1 MAVFR
6 FRLETLLN
14 VKIQLE
20 KSAKNE
26 LGVAV
31 TRLEHERRR
40 LADIGRQLDV
50 LGDEFVAAV
59 SGNIDAERIRGI
71 RAFIAATENEKERQK
86 QKVKEASDTVDKI
99 RDKVIVL
106 MQERKVLEKLR
117 EKEVEAFR
125 LEGLADEQRLND
137 ELVTYRGR
145 SRGEAGTV

>member
-40 LADIGRQLDV
+40 LADIGRHLEE

-59 SGNIDAERIRGI
+59 TGNIDSERIRGI

-86 QKVKEASDTVDKI
+86 HKVKEASDTVDKI

-145 SRGEAGTV
+145 SRKETGTA